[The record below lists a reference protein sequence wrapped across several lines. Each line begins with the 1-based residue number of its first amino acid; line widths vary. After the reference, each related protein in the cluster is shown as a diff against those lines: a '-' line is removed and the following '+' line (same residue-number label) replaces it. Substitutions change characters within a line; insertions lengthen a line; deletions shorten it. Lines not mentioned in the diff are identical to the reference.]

1 MWNLENCQIYFR
13 LVETKS
19 KRKYDVIECFVVVF
33 CCSRWLV
40 YRQTMDSPECFSAAH
55 FQRYLSGVLEAQQK
69 HSVRQSTYARKSK
82 RLLVVLQ
89 G

>member
-1 MWNLENCQIYFR
+1 
-13 LVETKS
+13 
-19 KRKYDVIECFVVVF
+19 
-33 CCSRWLV
+33 
-40 YRQTMDSPECFSAAH
+40 MDSPECFSAAH

-69 HSVRQSTYARKSK
+69 HSIRQSTYARKSK